1 MSSRNCKFSRRHFLN
16 IFDIYYNPSTYI
28 TQVICKRT
36 VGGTIISIRNNRL
49 ALFLKLFQIIDDFAS
64 EKCCSIFQCR
74 LVNNY
79 NIPLHSHPICAFAH
93 TERILPFQSRK
104 CLQIFFGY
112 FCFDIFYFIRIY
124 ECHAASFKSCS

>member
-79 NIPLHSHPICAFAH
+79 SFPTLSPHLRFRKHRTNTSLPVPEMPSNILRLLLLRYLLLYPDL
-93 TERILPFQSRK
+93 
-104 CLQIFFGY
+104 
-112 FCFDIFYFIRIY
+112 
-124 ECHAASFKSCS
+124 